1 MLATPYLKPLTL
13 DKNPNIRF
21 NVAEIL
27 ASLDD
32 ESGYDTLLSE
42 LHNDK
47 YSLRATLCLP
57 VEHIENPQP
66 VLEANKNSPDS
77 AIREQIEEELVQAA
91 LKTSERGCYF
101 AQKVYQPLV
110 GV

>member
-21 NVAEIL
+21 NVAEVL
-27 ASLDD
+27 ASLGD
-32 ESGYDTLLSE
+32 ESGYDILLSE

-47 YSLRATLCLP
+47 YSLRAALSLP
-57 VEHIENPQP
+57 VEYIAKTQP
-66 VLEANKNSPDS
+66 VLEANKNSPESD
-77 AIREQIEEELVQAA
+77 IREQIEEKLVQAA
-91 LKTSERGCYF
+91 LQTGERGCYF
-101 AQKVYQPLV
+101 AKKVYQPLV